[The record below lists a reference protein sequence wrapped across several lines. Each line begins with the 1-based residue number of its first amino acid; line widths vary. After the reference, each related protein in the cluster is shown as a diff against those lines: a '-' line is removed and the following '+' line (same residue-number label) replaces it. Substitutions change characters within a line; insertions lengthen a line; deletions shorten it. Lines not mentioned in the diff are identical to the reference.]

1 VLRHASDAA
10 ERAEDEFLA
19 PISPEDRCRLK
30 RLLGRLIS
38 P

>member
-1 VLRHASDAA
+1 VLRRAIDAA

-19 PISPEDRCRLK
+19 PIAAGDRRHLK
-30 RLLGRLIS
+30 DLLRRLIS